1 VTMSLASAELLLNE
15 IEGKP
20 QPFPVEEYRWH

>member
-1 VTMSLASAELLLNE
+1 MSLASAELLRNE

-20 QPFPVEEYRWH
+20 QPLPVDEYRWH